1 MSSIKKS
8 FNSNSSCIHSVQ
20 KFMTKD
26 KDEDPLKFESTK
38 KKTLFLVKNNKD
50 GVIVA
55 LKKRGINV
63 AE

>member
-1 MSSIKKS
+1 
-8 FNSNSSCIHSVQ
+8 
-20 KFMTKD
+20 MTKD